1 MSQSHNGGLTSIIYC
16 TAFREREKKEILY
29 FQSAQVCVWVL
40 YTIVWHFSAEEQA
53 LWMSVTATAS
63 LTFVQLLDSILNY
76 RSILHISALHQNE

>member
-16 TAFREREKKEILY
+16 TAFREKKEILY

-53 LWMSVTATAS
+53 LWMSVMATAS
-63 LTFVQLLDSILNY
+63 LIFVQLLDSILNY